1 MHKNAVVEV
10 KNLYKRKSEKRMRR
24 KRIIGMKPK
33 ENGSKHTAPPCRG
46 CGRGLIV
53 TRKRHSGCV
62 KRTLRLHGRGF
73 SGMRKRLFGHA
84 EEAFPHGGNMGF
96 AMQKDVYHCISKSCK
111 NTQNSRIC
119 AQEHSRWKIRR
130 LWRVDGKGGMDKY
143 AEQCIFMRKAMQAG

>member
-10 KNLYKRKSEKRMRR
+10 KNLYKRKSGKRMRR

-33 ENGSKHTAPPCRG
+33 ENGSKRTAPPCRG

-53 TRKRHSGCV
+53 TRKRHFGGV

-73 SGMRKRLFGHA
+73 SGIRNRLFRTVETRGL
-84 EEAFPHGGNMGF
+84 
-96 AMQKDVYHCISKSCK
+96 QYKKDVYRCISKSCK

-130 LWRVDGKGGMDKY
+130 LWRVDGKGGMNKY

>member
-1 MHKNAVVEV
+1 MPG
-10 KNLYKRKSEKRMRR
+10 MR
-24 KRIIGMKPK
+24 KRSYCNTKK
-33 ENGSKHTAPPCRG
+33 A
-46 CGRGLIV
+46 
-53 TRKRHSGCV
+53 
-62 KRTLRLHGRGF
+62 LRLYETHRTAA
-73 SGMRKRLFGHA
+73 RKRLFGHA

-111 NTQNSRIC
+111 NAQNSRIC